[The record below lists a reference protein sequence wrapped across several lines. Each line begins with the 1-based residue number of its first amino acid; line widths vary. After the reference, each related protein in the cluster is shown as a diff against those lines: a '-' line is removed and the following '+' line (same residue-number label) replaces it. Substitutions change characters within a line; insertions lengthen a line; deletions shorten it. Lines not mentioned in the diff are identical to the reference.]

1 MEYSRSGSADCPK
14 RGKRTPNDTECINGC
29 GVKADF
35 VLIQEH
41 HLNKMR
47 LTRFEEMLRN
57 EWFGYGLGAYGENGI
72 KGRVS
77 ILK

>member
-1 MEYSRSGSADCPK
+1 MELTASMG
-14 RGKRTPNDTECINGC
+14 

-41 HLNKMR
+41 HLKKLR

-57 EWFGYGLGAYGENGI
+57 EWLCYVSEAYGENGI
-72 KGRVS
+72 KGGLA

>member
-1 MEYSRSGSADCPK
+1 MGGMKP
-14 RGKRTPNDTECINGC
+14 
-29 GVKADF
+29 DF

-72 KGRVS
+72 KGVVA
-77 ILK
+77 ILKLQQNSHFPFGMG